1 MGSSGIRKA
10 PVSLVTPERDR
21 LVPVFTAVTVTLGTT
36 APVLSVTSPAMSP
49 VILWPRT
56 GRLTL
61 RQTTRTKKNARW
73 KTSLC
78 RIAPPSDSLG
88 QQALLGRSLVGA
100 SGKYQGEI
108 TAQDAFGLLPVPD

>member
-10 PVSLVTPERDR
+10 PVSLVTPERDK

-56 GRLTL
+56 GRLTP
-61 RQTTRTKKNARW
+61 RQTTRTRNNARW
-73 KTSLC
+73 KTSSR
-78 RIAPPSDSLG
+78 RIASPSDSIE
-88 QQALLGRSLVGA
+88 QQALLSRSLVGA
-100 SGKYQGEI
+100 RGKYQEEI
-108 TAQDAFGLLPVPD
+108 TAQDAFGLLPRLT

>member
-49 VILWPRT
+49 VILWPST
-56 GRLTL
+56 GTLTL

-78 RIAPPSDSLG
+78 RIAPPSDSVGQQTLLG
-88 QQALLGRSLVGA
+88 QEFSGRERKVSRRNHCTRRIWIV
-100 SGKYQGEI
+100 
-108 TAQDAFGLLPVPD
+108 T